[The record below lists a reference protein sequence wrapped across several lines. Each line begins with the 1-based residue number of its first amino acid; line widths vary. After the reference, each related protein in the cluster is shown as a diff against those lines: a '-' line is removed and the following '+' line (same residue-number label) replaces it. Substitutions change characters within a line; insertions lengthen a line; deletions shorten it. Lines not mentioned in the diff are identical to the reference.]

1 MNADRLS
8 AARTAGEQLR
18 ILRLDL
24 HMTREELAALA
35 GVDEDELAAMED
47 GQRQVPPDL
56 ISELLEE
63 LNAKGA

>member
-1 MNADRLS
+1 VSAGGS
-8 AARTAGEQLR
+8 PAARSAGEQLR
-18 ILRLDL
+18 MLRLDL

-47 GQRQVPPDL
+47 GRREVPSDL